1 MTLIDAGARWL
12 GIHIAATPLSVI
24 FTFIPFQPLVS
35 LIFIDLGVIYPLF
48 VQSMVARLTLEKSS
62 DRGEDSPRLGP

>member
-24 FTFIPFQPLVS
+24 FTFVPFQPLVS
-35 LIFIDLGVIYPLF
+35 LIFIDLGGDLSAVRAVDGCPTDVGEVIR
-48 VQSMVARLTLEKSS
+48 S
-62 DRGEDSPRLGP
+62 G